1 MCCSPEKQDHK
12 ELGFEI
18 DGTPGGGS
26 CETSTQCLL
35 GLERWAEEAKVNWKG
50 RDGGERRA
58 RGQGKTGGGG
68 RGQIKGW
75 GEMEIAPQLVI
86 DYLFCAQ
93 HGPLFFLPQPL
104 VVIFGGGI
112 APLIQS
118 PRDCHFSS
126 ALLGGSGA
134 GDSAC

>member
-75 GEMEIAPQLVI
+75 GEMEIAPQVGLLLCMYGVRSARTVI
-86 DYLFCAQ
+86 NFFC
-93 HGPLFFLPQPL
+93 
-104 VVIFGGGI
+104 
-112 APLIQS
+112 
-118 PRDCHFSS
+118 
-126 ALLGGSGA
+126 GA
-134 GDSAC
+134 ARH